1 MTLNAWIKSLLL
13 AGVAMPGLV
22 LSLTGVPAAAQSD
35 QWNALYD
42 RLIRLEAEVHARDA
56 AANQPGAMQGAD
68 AARLSG
74 LEEQVRQL
82 VAQVQ
87 QMQMQMQN
95 LQANLEFR
103 LRKVEKRIGQQGAIA
118 PQPSQEQ
125 WAQQQVVIPQQQA
138 DSAAQQQTDST
149 TQQRNNSTTL
159 QPGVDL
165 SQYQNDQLS
174 QLAGQQT
181 INQHDQGS
189 QVQGQGPQILGKLAL
204 QGEEAQ
210 QQFGT
215 QAQNQQPYNA
225 QTQNQQLPFA
235 TQQQNQQVFTTQS
248 DNKSSFSTQT
258 QDQSQISQSPG
269 LIPDKVE
276 TASLDGNQM
285 TGSALAN
292 QIYQGA
298 YQSLLSRQFGT
309 AEAGFRTFLSKYPDH
324 KLAGDAYYWLGE
336 TYFAQSD
343 YKQAA
348 QNFLQGYRSYPA
360 SEKAPDSLLK
370 LGMSLSRLGQKP
382 KACGAYA
389 EVTKKYAT
397 AAAVRNK
404 ALLEMKRAGC

>member
-1 MTLNAWIKSLLL
+1 MTLKTWIKSLLL
-13 AGVAMPGLV
+13 AGVAMPCLA
-22 LSLTGVPAAAQSD
+22 LSLTAVPAAAQSD

-42 RLIRLEAEVHARDA
+42 RLIRLEAEVHARDTA
-56 AANQPGAMQGAD
+56 TSQPGAMQGND
-68 AARLSG
+68 AARLNG
-74 LEEQVRQL
+74 IEQQLRQL
-82 VAQVQ
+82 VSLVQ
-87 QMQMQMQN
+87 QMQDK
-95 LQANLEFR
+95 QARLEFR
-103 LRKVEKRIGQQGAIA
+103 LQQIEQRYGQQGAIA
-118 PQPSQEQ
+118 PQPSQQQ
-125 WAQQQVVIPQQQA
+125 WAQQQVEIPQQQA
-138 DSAAQQQTDST
+138 DSTNRQNKT
-149 TQQRNNSTTL
+149 TATL
-159 QPGVDL
+159 QSGVDL
-165 SQYQNDQLS
+165 SQYQTQQLS
-174 QLAGQQT
+174 ELAGQQPVYQ
-181 INQHDQGS
+181 NQGS
-189 QVQGQGPQILGKLAL
+189 QLQGQGPQVLGQLAL
-204 QGEEAQ
+204 KGEE
-210 QQFGT
+210 T
-215 QAQNQQPYNA
+215 QQPFNT
-225 QTQNQQLPFA
+225 QPQNQQLFT
-235 TQQQNQQVFTTQS
+235 TQMQNQQQPFVTQPQ
-248 DNKSSFSTQT
+248 DQSSFSTQT
-258 QDQSQISQSPG
+258 QDQTQINETPG

-309 AEAGFRTFLSKYPDH
+309 AEAGFRTFLSKYPTH

-360 SEKAPDSLLK
+360 GERAPDSLLK